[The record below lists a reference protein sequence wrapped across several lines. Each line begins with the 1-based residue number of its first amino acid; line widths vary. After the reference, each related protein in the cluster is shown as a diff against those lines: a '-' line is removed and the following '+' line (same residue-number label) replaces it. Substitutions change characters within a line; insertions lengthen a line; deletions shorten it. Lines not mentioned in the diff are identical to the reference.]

1 MKRFVFIAVA
11 LLAFWGA
18 AAQQPSTMKF
28 TADEW
33 DFGTIKEEGGKVS
46 HRFEFTNSGP
56 NPFVIQKVET
66 SCGCTTPTF
75 TREPVLPG
83 RKGYVEITYDP
94 LYRPGSFR
102 REVTVT
108 SNDRKNINKLIIRGN
123 VIATPRTPQQE
134 FPVEVGGGLMAS
146 RTTVGVGYLARGTSQ
161 AGTLEYYND
170 SKNSV
175 TLGVEYESPAIPGF
189 SVSFSSPV
197 LQPGARGVMTLTFDL
212 RSAVLWGRLSGGFYL
227 TVNGRKMPVRFTAT
241 GIAVEDFSNLTP
253 EQFNQGVRA
262 DFTAQYY
269 HFGDVRAGEEKT
281 KNFTVTNTGRL
292 PLVVRYVHP
301 DEHMSVTLKQGAVIR
316 PGGSVTFSG
325 TLRTEGARPGRF
337 MGTTVIIL
345 NDPQRPMRELRLTGN
360 VI

>member
-11 LLAFWGA
+11 LLAFGGA

-108 SNDRKNINKLIIRGN
+108 SNDRKN
-123 VIATPRTPQQE
+123 
-134 FPVEVGGGLMAS
+134 
-146 RTTVGVGYLARGTSQ
+146 
-161 AGTLEYYND
+161 
-170 SKNSV
+170 
-175 TLGVEYESPAIPGF
+175 
-189 SVSFSSPV
+189 
-197 LQPGARGVMTLTFDL
+197 
-212 RSAVLWGRLSGGFYL
+212 
-227 TVNGRKMPVRFTAT
+227 
-241 GIAVEDFSNLTP
+241 
-253 EQFNQGVRA
+253 
-262 DFTAQYY
+262 
-269 HFGDVRAGEEKT
+269 
-281 KNFTVTNTGRL
+281 
-292 PLVVRYVHP
+292 
-301 DEHMSVTLKQGAVIR
+301 
-316 PGGSVTFSG
+316 
-325 TLRTEGARPGRF
+325 
-337 MGTTVIIL
+337 
-345 NDPQRPMRELRLTGN
+345 
-360 VI
+360 